1 MLKTHHNNKEN
12 VYDNN
17 YQLMDYIFDPSI
29 YFEFDLVLG
38 NDVIIKIFLLIITL
52 IILSTLYPLY
62 KISKL
67 DIIDSI
73 RNRR

>member
-1 MLKTHHNNKEN
+1 
-12 VYDNN
+12 
-17 YQLMDYIFDPSI
+17 MDYIFDPNI